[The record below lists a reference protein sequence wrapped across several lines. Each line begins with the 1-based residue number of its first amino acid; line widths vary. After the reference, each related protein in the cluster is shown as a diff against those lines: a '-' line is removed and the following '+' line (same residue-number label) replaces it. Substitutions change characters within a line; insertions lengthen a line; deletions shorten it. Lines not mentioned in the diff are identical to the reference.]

1 MPKSRKRRTKNRA
14 LAELPLLEATDAAE
28 ARGDAWGALQLI
40 QRDLARR
47 NGAAFWR
54 PERLHRLA
62 QLVAFEPSLPR
73 WATSR
78 WLLAQAAQHL
88 DPRTRTRFHRA
99 IEIAVDARG
108 GPETLVGV
116 DAVDAR
122 AKVMDHDWVFR
133 QVWLHELGA
142 LEHFVN
148 RVASPDLLAG
158 ADRIHDWIRTPMG
171 GFRLVGEAPHSLS
184 LMDLATGDEV
194 TALNIGSATLL
205 EVGDCAIGRRVPIE
219 GGAMFESAPL
229 HVPDGVAH
237 RVAGD
242 PADWVAAV
250 AAGCREG
257 REQRGPALIT
267 TMPEFGMLTD
277 VPHLLQIR
285 LAVEAA
291 WARGE
296 ELTPQDL
303 TPDRVTSLEVGLVRA
318 ALDDRLPE
326 TDWEEKQ
333 WPMVA
338 ATLLE
343 PRVFLDLVDGLAPV
357 DGPRLLGLADR
368 LAGPAG
374 PLCRTLAHEIEA
386 AA

>member
-1 MPKSRKRRTKNRA
+1 MA
-14 LAELPLLEATDAAE
+14 DLPLLQATDAAE
-28 ARGDAWGALQLI
+28 TRGDAWAALELI
-40 QRDLARR
+40 QRDLAQR
-47 NGAAFWR
+47 NGEVFWR

-62 QLVAFEPSLPR
+62 QMVAFGPSLPR

-88 DPRTRTRFHRA
+88 DTRTRTRFHRA

-116 DAVDAR
+116 DAVDSR

-133 QVWLHELGA
+133 QVWLYELGA
-142 LEHFVN
+142 LGHFVTHI
-148 RVASPDLLAG
+148 ASPDLLAG
-158 ADRIHDWIRTPMG
+158 ADRIHDWSRTPMG
-171 GFRLVGEAPHSLS
+171 GFRLVGETACTLT
-184 LMDLATGDEV
+184 LVDLATGNEV

-205 EVGDCAIGRRVPIE
+205 EVGDCAIGRLVPIE

-229 HVPDGVAH
+229 YVPDEVAQQ
-237 RVAGD
+237 VAQD
-242 PADWVAAV
+242 PAEWVAAV
-250 AAGCREG
+250 AAGCRAAREEG
-257 REQRGPALIT
+257 GTGLIT
-267 TMPEFGMLTD
+267 TMPEFGLPTD

-296 ELTPQDL
+296 ELAPQDL
-303 TPDRVTSLEVGLVRA
+303 TPDRVRSLEVELVRA
-318 ALDDRLPE
+318 ALHDRMPE

-343 PRVFLDLVDGLAPV
+343 PRVFLVLVEGLAPA
-357 DGPRLLGLADR
+357 DGPRLLGLAER

-374 PLCRTLAHEIEA
+374 SVCRTLAHEVEA